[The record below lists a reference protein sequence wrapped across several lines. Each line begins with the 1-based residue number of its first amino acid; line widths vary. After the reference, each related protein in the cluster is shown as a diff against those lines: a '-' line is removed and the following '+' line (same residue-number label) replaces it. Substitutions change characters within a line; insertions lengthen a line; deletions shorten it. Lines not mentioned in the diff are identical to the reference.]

1 LREKFNIDFKLKISN
16 FKFLDKLMQQIL
28 EGSDALA
35 RAIKNINPAV
45 ISAYPI
51 TPQTHI
57 VEHLAQFKADGE
69 ADYEFVRA
77 ESEFAAASIV
87 LGAAATGVRTYTA
100 TSSQGLLLMME
111 VLYNIAG
118 MRLPVVLTCATRAI
132 SAPINI
138 WHDHQD
144 AMAARDTGWIM
155 LFAETVQE
163 SIKQHIMAYK
173 IAEQTKLP
181 VMLCVD
187 GFIMTHIYEP
197 VTIPDAE
204 TIQKYLGEYKPK
216 LGEYLNVGHPITMG
230 ALVTPTHYME
240 IRQELQADLL
250 ASKKVIAQEYEN
262 YKLKI
267 KNKKLNPK
275 FQISNLKFQIIES
288 GLLEYYGPKNPK
300 MILVVLGSLAGTI
313 KEVIDENKKSDVGL
327 LRIKSYRPFP
337 AEEVLAI
344 IKKAKNIAVIEKA
357 LSLGNTYAPLATDIK
372 AVAQGKLNT
381 KIKSFVVGLGGR
393 DVTKKEIRKIISSL

>member
-1 LREKFNIDFKLKISN
+1 
-16 FKFLDKLMQQIL
+16 
-28 EGSDALA
+28 
-35 RAIKNINPAV
+35 
-45 ISAYPI
+45 
-51 TPQTHI
+51 
-57 VEHLAQFKADGE
+57 
-69 ADYEFVRA
+69 
-77 ESEFAAASIV
+77 
-87 LGAAATGVRTYTA
+87 
-100 TSSQGLLLMME
+100 MME

-163 SIKQHIMAYK
+163 SIEQHIMAYK

-197 VTIPDAE
+197 VTIPDAK

-216 LGEYLNVGHPITMG
+216 LGEYLNVDHPITMG

-275 FQISNLKFQIIES
+275 FQISNFKFKIIES

-313 KEVIDENKKSDVGL
+313 KEVIDENKKADVGL

-357 LSLGNTYAPLATDIK
+357 LSLGSTYAPLATDIK
-372 AVAQGKLNT
+372 AVAQGKVNV